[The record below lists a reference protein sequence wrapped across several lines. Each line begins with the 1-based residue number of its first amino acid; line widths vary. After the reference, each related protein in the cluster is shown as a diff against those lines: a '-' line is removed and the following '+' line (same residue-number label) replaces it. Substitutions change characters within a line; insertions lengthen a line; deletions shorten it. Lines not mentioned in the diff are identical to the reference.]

1 MKKIIIPAIMLSLP
15 VLGFAQSTV
24 DAYSLSQTELRGTA
38 RFMSMGGAFTALG
51 GDLSTLSQN
60 PAGVAVYRG
69 SEIGATLDLNFRS
82 YNTQTPYGSSKDNQT
97 KVFCNN
103 FGYVGTAWLGSGMRS
118 ISWGVTYGR
127 VSSFDRVTNGYNN
140 PTSTSLTNYVAG
152 FSGGQSPSD
161 LSFEYG
167 SNGQCTYNPYL
178 DSDCDWLSILAYT
191 SYMISPRPG
200 APNQY
205 LGLYQNGTVGDA
217 LYNVRERGY
226 VDQYNFDLGGN
237 VSDMVYW
244 GLGIGVTDISYTR
257 DAYYSES
264 MENAR
269 IMSPGGSSLT
279 TGDAGFDLYNSK
291 HITGNGWNFKAGVI
305 VKPVPALRLGFAVH
319 TPTYYTLTHGYEAS
333 TNFSYYDPSLAKNPD
348 DAGHLDETQPA
359 NPQQGDEYTE
369 WASFDSRLRTPWRI
383 MAGAA
388 LVIGNQAI
396 VSVDYEHQ
404 AYNDMQV
411 KYQYGYGYDDF
422 APDDNVNNNIK
433 DVFKGSDIVRLG
445 IEYRVTPQ
453 LSLRAGYNAQKCNV
467 KQAAVD
473 GNVEVLTSGTD
484 PSFSLDSKLT
494 QYISCGLGYKYKG
507 WYFDAAY
514 VHKNRESK
522 FRAYT
527 NWDGNIAPSADVKE
541 NYNSVVL
548 SVGYKF

>member
-333 TNFSYYDPSLAKNPD
+333 TN
-348 DAGHLDETQPA
+348 
-359 NPQQGDEYTE
+359 
-369 WASFDSRLRTPWRI
+369 I
-383 MAGAA
+383 
-388 LVIGNQAI
+388 
-396 VSVDYEHQ
+396 
-404 AYNDMQV
+404 
-411 KYQYGYGYDDF
+411 
-422 APDDNVNNNIK
+422 
-433 DVFKGSDIVRLG
+433 
-445 IEYRVTPQ
+445 
-453 LSLRAGYNAQKCNV
+453 
-467 KQAAVD
+467 
-473 GNVEVLTSGTD
+473 
-484 PSFSLDSKLT
+484 
-494 QYISCGLGYKYKG
+494 
-507 WYFDAAY
+507 
-514 VHKNRESK
+514 
-522 FRAYT
+522 
-527 NWDGNIAPSADVKE
+527 
-541 NYNSVVL
+541 
-548 SVGYKF
+548 